1 MPVPIRITSIIN
13 KILDNFFIL
22 MVFSFL
28 IWVQRYEKVRKK
40 PNMYLI
46 FSTKNLIFAAEILTS
61 FKKYDTEDEKNPICS
76 KSRHRI
82 ADDSRHARLGT
93 ILFMG
98 YPYHGLGEKYW
109 YFPDNGSVA
118 FGQCDLRYIITF
130 WELNDIIVLSI
141 ERTEM
146 DDGEGGDLF
155 ATSEPNESNLKE
167 FRRMQKN
174 AKNGSFHGFK
184 RASTE

>member
-1 MPVPIRITSIIN
+1 MKRT
-13 KILDNFFIL
+13 L
-22 MVFSFL
+22 
-28 IWVQRYEKVRKK
+28 
-40 PNMYLI
+40 
-46 FSTKNLIFAAEILTS
+46 FAASLAIVLLTIPAMRVS
-61 FKKYDTEDEKNPICS
+61 AQSDREYQFTFNIQAHVEKDMDKPGQPEALPDPITFTIKDEKDIQKRSMLYDPCNHKDFDFSGGGI
-76 KSRHRI
+76 
-82 ADDSRHARLGT
+82 LGT